1 VRGKRKI
8 DLVVTCHTEAEHE
21 RLKNTVFAHLRQLN
35 AIELKGFHDP
45 LTIADFNRIMMRTWG
60 MGVKKSPTKSDED
73 SSDEESSD
81 LTDEEKSTDEP
92 PQLVHKMTVTMICV
106 TLPDKILDQL
116 SKEYRF
122 IKKEAGIYLSDD
134 ILDRWIIHPS
144 ELDLVEKNYPLL
156 PLARGKKLEQFI
168 ALCLDEGLNDYLQLI
183 VDIGLTTDPELIWR
197 KLLEAKPM
205 KFMIREETWP
215 IIDQFF
221 QEMPEAI
228 GKLPTFQEALSES
241 MRQGFQEGEQQGEQR
256 GEQRMLIR
264 QLRHKFSRVPKGIVQ
279 QIETTTDMEL
289 LDNWLI
295 QVISAKKLAEI
306 DFNLPQKV

>member
-1 VRGKRKI
+1 
-8 DLVVTCHTEAEHE
+8 
-21 RLKNTVFAHLRQLN
+21 
-35 AIELKGFHDP
+35 
-45 LTIADFNRIMMRTWG
+45 MRNI
-60 MGVKKSPTKSDED
+60 S
-73 SSDEESSD
+73 
-81 LTDEEKSTDEP
+81 
-92 PQLVHKMTVTMICV
+92 
-106 TLPDKILDQL
+106 
-116 SKEYRF
+116 
-122 IKKEAGIYLSDD
+122 
-134 ILDRWIIHPS
+134 
-144 ELDLVEKNYPLL
+144 
-156 PLARGKKLEQFI
+156 
-168 ALCLDEGLNDYLQLI
+168 
-183 VDIGLTTDPELIWR
+183 DPELIWR

-228 GKLPTFQEALSES
+228 GKLPTFQEALSKS
-241 MRQGFQEGEQQGEQR
+241 MRQGFQEGEQR

-306 DFNLPQKV
+306 DFYLPQKV